1 MQSMFHES
9 DDELMISRSRHGTG
23 HNSHSPQSVVHV
35 GSIARG
41 AAAQI
46 LKQGMRCIRATM
58 FQLPFVVVFLVAG
71 SLLQVLF
78 AFLYDLCLTTNL
90 YYTAYIYYTSTII

>member
-1 MQSMFHES
+1 MFHES
-9 DDELMISRSRHGTG
+9 DDELMISRSRHGTS
-23 HNSHSPQSVVHV
+23 HNSHSPQSVVHD
-35 GSIARG
+35 GSIGRG

-71 SLLQVLF
+71 SLCKFYLH
-78 AFLYDLCLTTNL
+78 LCMTYVSTTNL